1 MKIGISCNVLGRG
14 GGMERHA
21 LDLIAGLN
29 DFSHRPMVFARAFR
43 GATTDFDP
51 VKINVRWVPG
61 KLRDYLFSA
70 RLASFRRRHPV
81 DILIGCNRTRSAD
94 IALCGGTH
102 LGFLQNTG
110 RRLTFWQRRQ
120 VDLEKDYYDHASL
133 VIAHSHAMERE
144 LRDLYG
150 VPTGKIRVSHPPVDL
165 SRFTV
170 ADDDARKAHRR
181 RFGFP
186 EDKVVFVFPST
197 GHRRKGFDLLA
208 AAFEELDL
216 PILLA
221 VAGRPS
227 GTQRDWLW
235 ELGWVDDMT
244 ALYQAGDFTIMA
256 SDYEPFGLVGVESIA
271 CGTALVVSDALGC
284 CEVIDPSVRIDF
296 AKGDLA
302 SLKRALAEAVER
314 AATGAHRWGVSASSL
329 TYDPSVSA
337 YVGGLLEAAKS
348 FATGSAS
355 PNKLHEPKQAS

>member
-21 LDLIAGLN
+21 LDLIAGLKG
-29 DFSHRPMVFARAFR
+29 FGHRPTVFARAFR

-51 VKINVRWVPG
+51 VKINVRWAPG

-70 RLASFRRRHPV
+70 RLASFRRHHPV
-81 DILIGCNRTRSAD
+81 DFLIGCNRTRSAD

-110 RRLTFWQRRQ
+110 RRMTFWQRRQ
-120 VDLEKDYYDHASL
+120 VDLERDYYDHASMI
-133 VIAHSHAMERE
+133 IAHSHAMERE

-150 VPTGKIRVSHPPVDL
+150 VPTGKIKVSHPPVDL
-165 SRFTV
+165 LRFTV
-170 ADDDARKAHRR
+170 ADDEARQAHRR

-197 GHRRKGFDLLA
+197 GHRRKGLELLA

-227 GTQRDWLW
+227 GTHRGWLR

-271 CGTALVVSDALGC
+271 CGTPLVVSDALGC
-284 CEVIDPSVRIDF
+284 REVIDPSVRIDF

-302 SLKRALAEAVER
+302 SLKHALGEAAER
-314 AATGAHRWGVSASSL
+314 AASGAHRRGVSAGSL

-337 YVGGLLEAAKS
+337 YVGGLLKAITQPPTDEAELYAIS
-348 FATGSAS
+348 AAT
-355 PNKLHEPKQAS
+355 EY